1 MALDICACRGA
12 ILRRCS
18 ACHGPKALRHG
29 ATRAQIK
36 FLSKGRKRLVF
47 TEENFVGNLADS
59 RGRTALPLYPSGPAR
74 VAELVEKLAPVD
86 VQLFLAVRNPAS
98 FMAST
103 YSQALLGGTYLG
115 PRTFRNRNDWRGID
129 WAAYVANLRAIAGL
143 GEMYVWRQEDY
154 DRTQRLILRRLLRWR
169 VGPKIETVEGRVHQG
184 LSANAVRQTLEW
196 AHEGREGPL
205 ARDAR
210 ALYPVSGK
218 SGAPVNKPF
227 QLYAGSTYAAAE
239 EIYAA
244 QMARIEE
251 MDGVT
256 VLHPPTPPQEG

>member
-1 MALDICACRGA
+1 MPPYRSPFRCTSVPIKLCRPICKMCCIAIAKCCLTRASASMALDICACRGA

-103 YSQALLGGTYLG
+103 YSQALLGVCIRGCRPMPCARRWNGRTRAAKAPSRGTHARFIRYQEN
-115 PRTFRNRNDWRGID
+115 PVRPSTNPSSFMRDRPTPQPKKSMPHKWRGSKK
-129 WAAYVANLRAIAGL
+129 W
-143 GEMYVWRQEDY
+143 
-154 DRTQRLILRRLLRWR
+154 
-169 VGPKIETVEGRVHQG
+169 
-184 LSANAVRQTLEW
+184 
-196 AHEGREGPL
+196 
-205 ARDAR
+205 
-210 ALYPVSGK
+210 
-218 SGAPVNKPF
+218 
-227 QLYAGSTYAAAE
+227 
-239 EIYAA
+239 
-244 QMARIEE
+244 MA
-251 MDGVT
+251 
-256 VLHPPTPPQEG
+256 

>member
-1 MALDICACRGA
+1 MPPYRSPFRCTSVPIKLRRPICKMCCIAIAKCCLTRASASMALDICACRGA

-103 YSQALLGGTYLG
+103 YSQALLGGA
-115 PRTFRNRNDWRGID
+115 RTLAPAPSETATTGAELTGRP
-129 WAAYVANLRAIAGL
+129 
-143 GEMYVWRQEDY
+143 MS
-154 DRTQRLILRRLLRWR
+154 RTCAPLQGWVRCTS
-169 VGPKIETVEGRVHQG
+169 GGRK
-184 LSANAVRQTLEW
+184 TTT
-196 AHEGREGPL
+196 AH
-205 ARDAR
+205 
-210 ALYPVSGK
+210 SG
-218 SGAPVNKPF
+218 
-227 QLYAGSTYAAAE
+227 
-239 EIYAA
+239 
-244 QMARIEE
+244 
-251 MDGVT
+251 
-256 VLHPPTPPQEG
+256 